1 MFYPSL
7 DFSLGLSIPVK
18 SRNVPEPSETRQRRG
33 KGITGHARRMVRS
46 AAHIL
51 EEQHGKRNLSFGTIT
66 IPSLEESEMEIIRGN
81 WNLLVKRFVEEI
93 GRELVR
99 HALSPQVLHVTEM
112 QEERY
117 QRLGEVAPHLHLL
130 FQGRKS
136 GSKKWAISI
145 KKFRQ
150 IWERMIS
157 NVLHREMSLPAGS
170 RIEVV
175 KKSAKRYLGKYM
187 SKGGKILKDIVN
199 AGLENALPASWWGM
213 TNTLRKQVKDG
224 IIQVDQELKNLIV
237 DHIEDFKQAGL
248 IRWSITVTKEI
259 PQTHGEVLAIP
270 VCLCGEFTSK
280 WAMADII
287 HQYVTLHT

>member
-1 MFYPSL
+1 
-7 DFSLGLSIPVK
+7 
-18 SRNVPEPSETRQRRG
+18 
-33 KGITGHARRMVRS
+33 VRS

-66 IPSLEESEMEIIRGN
+66 IPSLAESEMETIREN

-99 HALSPQVLHVTEM
+99 HVLSPQILYVTEI

-117 QRLGEVAPHLHLL
+117 KRLGQVAPHLHLL

-136 GSKKWAISI
+136 GTKKWAISI

-150 IWERMIS
+150 IWERILG
-157 NVLHREMSLPAGS
+157 NVLHRKMSLPAGS
-170 RIEVV
+170 QIDAI

-187 SKGGKILKDIVN
+187 SKGGKILKDIVS
-199 AGLENALPASWWGM
+199 AGLENSLPASWWGM
-213 TNTLRKQVKDG
+213 TNILRKQVKDG
-224 IIQVDQELKNLIV
+224 IIRVDEELRNLIV
-237 DHIEDFKQAGL
+237 DHVEEYKQAGL
-248 IRWSITVTKEI
+248 IRWSFTVTAEI
-259 PQTHGEVLAIP
+259 PQNHGETLVIP

-280 WAMADII
+280 AAMMSFLD
-287 HQYVTLHT
+287 TR

>member
-1 MFYPSL
+1 
-7 DFSLGLSIPVK
+7 
-18 SRNVPEPSETRQRRG
+18 
-33 KGITGHARRMVRS
+33 MVRS

-66 IPSLEESEMEIIRGN
+66 IPSLDESEMEIVREN

-93 GRELVR
+93 GRELLR
-99 HALSPQVLHVTEM
+99 HNLSSQVLHVTEI

-117 QRLGEVAPHLHLL
+117 QRLGAIAPHLHLL

-150 IWERMIS
+150 IWERMLG
-157 NVLHREMSLPAGS
+157 NVLHRKMSLPAGS

-213 TNTLRKQVKDG
+213 TNTLRRQVKDG

-248 IRWSITVTKEI
+248 IRWSFTVTKEI
-259 PQTHGEVLAIP
+259 PQNHGEVLAIP

-287 HQYVTLHT
+287 HRYVTLHT

>member
-7 DFSLGLSIPVK
+7 DFTLGLSIPVK
-18 SRNVPEPSETRQRRG
+18 SRKPPEASETRQRRG

-66 IPSLEESEMEIIRGN
+66 IPSLPESQMETIREN

-99 HALSPQVLHVTEM
+99 HGLSPQILYVTEI

-117 QRLGEVAPHLHLL
+117 KRLGQVAPHLHLL

-136 GSKKWAISI
+136 GTRKWAISI

-150 IWERMIS
+150 IWERMLG
-157 NVLHREMSLPAGS
+157 NVLNRKMSLPAGS
-170 RIEVV
+170 QIDSI

-199 AGLENALPASWWGM
+199 AGLENSLPASWWGM
-213 TNTLRKQVKDG
+213 TNILRKQVKDG
-224 IIQVDQELKNLIV
+224 IIQVDEELKNLIV
-237 DHIEDFKQAGL
+237 DHIEEYKQAGL
-248 IRWSITVTKEI
+248 IRWSFTVTAEI
-259 PQTHGEVLAIP
+259 PQNHGEMLVIP

-280 WAMADII
+280 AAMMSFVD
-287 HQYVTLHT
+287 TR